1 MKKIIAILVILFI
14 AFYYLLSTIGNLKRE
29 KENLLKI
36 TSDFKTIVRK
46 DSSTIAIQQQ
56 NILSQKEAIR
66 LGKLVLEENMKK
78 VQSQVSAKTQTKIE
92 EVFIGYAG
100 QLDSN
105 GNEIIEQDTIYLQD
119 TTMLKVPQKFNVE
132 NRFYAISGKVE
143 KKGVTLDSI
152 SFPNETK
159 VTIGYTRK
167 NIFAKKESVVHL
179 KNTNPFVQ
187 VQGMDNIIIKE
198 RKPFYEKPIF
208 LLGVGFLGGIFLI
221 K

>member
-78 VQSQVSAKTQTKIE
+78 VQSQVSAKTQTKI
-92 EVFIGYAG
+92 
-100 QLDSN
+100 L
-105 GNEIIEQDTIYLQD
+105 
-119 TTMLKVPQKFNVE
+119 
-132 NRFYAISGKVE
+132 
-143 KKGVTLDSI
+143 
-152 SFPNETK
+152 
-159 VTIGYTRK
+159 
-167 NIFAKKESVVHL
+167 
-179 KNTNPFVQ
+179 
-187 VQGMDNIIIKE
+187 
-198 RKPFYEKPIF
+198 YE
-208 LLGVGFLGGIFLI
+208 
-221 K
+221 

>member
-1 MKKIIAILVILFI
+1 MKKTIALIVILCI
-14 AFYYLLSTIGNLKRE
+14 VFYYLLNTIGNLKRE
-29 KENLLKI
+29 KEDLLKL
-36 TSDFKTIVRK
+36 SSEFKTIVRK

-78 VQSQVSAKTQTKIE
+78 VQSQVTTKTQTKVE
-92 EVFIGYAG
+92 QVFIGYAG

-105 GNEIIEQDTIYLQD
+105 GNEIIERDTLYMQD
-119 TTMLKVPQKFNVE
+119 TTMLKVPKAFSMS

-143 KKGVTLDSI
+143 KKGVMIDSI

-167 NIFAKKESVVHL
+167 NIFSKKESVVHI
-179 KNTNPFVQ
+179 KNTNPYVQ
-187 VQGMDNIIIKE
+187 MQGMDNIIIKE
-198 RKPFYEKPIF
+198 KKPFYEKPIF
-208 LLGVGFLGGIFLI
+208 LLGVGIIGGIFLI